1 MSKRFVQCAIVAALS
16 YSAASTA
23 LAEPQACHTLVAAS
37 YFAQPAATQALK
49 SSTDTMSRQF
59 STEFLQKLA
68 QTSRLKIKLVSA
80 EQDTA
85 LAEVQSGRIDLIIG
99 VDQQAAQDHHLDYLA
114 PAYMQKKYGL
124 WVRVGEHRTLKQWPE
139 LLGLRGVRVV
149 PPQRLVDFDLQAQLF
164 NWPVRTAQSLEQAV
178 ERVLAGRSDYL
189 VAEEQGMRDYLR
201 QHNLL
206 RRFELMEQPVHTQSL
221 YVALA
226 KDSACNTAELRQK
239 LSQSLERLL
248 KPER

>member
-1 MSKRFVQCAIVAALS
+1 MSKRFVQCAIAAVLS
-16 YSAASTA
+16 YSATSSV

-37 YFAQPAATQALK
+37 YFTQPAT
-49 SSTDTMSRQF
+49 SSTGAAPAARQV
-59 STEFLQKLA
+59 SAEFLQSLA
-68 QTSRLKIKLVSA
+68 QASRLKIKLVSV
-80 EQDTA
+80 EQDAA

-99 VDQQAAQDHHLDYLA
+99 VDQQAAQDHHLNYLA
-114 PAYMQKKYGL
+114 PAYLQKKYGL

-149 PPQRLVDFDLQAQLF
+149 PPQRLIDFDLQAQLL

-178 ERVLAGRSDYL
+178 QRVLAGRSDYL
-189 VAEEQGMRDYLR
+189 IAEDQGMRDYLH
-201 QHNLL
+201 QHDLL

-226 KDSACNTAELRQK
+226 KDSACNTAALRQK
-239 LSQSLERLL
+239 LSQNLERLL
-248 KPER
+248 KP